1 MLKRYVIILGF
12 LLFAINPIQTTKAE
26 SVPKAVGSYVTTED
40 IIFDLVFPTID
51 KRVIKEYGDGPLF
64 GWNWK
69 RIVGISYNDNHSYD
83 VAIRIVIPDKNR
95 EDLVMVR
102 ISPSCNNEKLNK
114 LKCNHDFMVE
124 VLDYKH
130 MSQ

>member
-12 LLFAINPIQTTKAE
+12 LLFAINPIQTIKAE
-26 SVPKAVGSYVTTED
+26 SVPNVVGSYLTTED
-40 IIFDLVFPTID
+40 IIFDLVFPSID
-51 KRVIKEYGDGPLF
+51 KRVIKEYGGDSLF

-69 RIVGISYNDNHSYD
+69 RIVGINYNDNHSYD

-95 EDLVMVR
+95 EDLVTVR

-124 VLDYKH
+124 VLGYRH
-130 MSQ
+130 MS